1 MGDFFEDLGKKI
13 SETAEAVSKKTEEVV
28 EIQKLKNQVRGLERS
43 NERDLMDLGKMTYE
57 KFSEGEVIAP
67 EFSEVCDGIQ
77 SREEEITACSKKIA
91 ELKGTSLCENCK
103 YPLEQEMDFCPKC
116 GHKVE
121 KEESEDCVDAEFT
134 EEEESREETEEHTE
148 ES

>member
-43 NERDLMDLGKMTYE
+43 NERDLMDLGKMVYD

-67 EFSEVCDGIQ
+67 EFSEVCDEIQ
-77 SREEEITACSKKIA
+77 SREEEITACTKKIA
-91 ELKGTSLCENCK
+91 DLKGTALCDKCK
-103 YPLEQEMDFCPKC
+103 YPLEQDMAFCPKC

-121 KEESEDCVDAEFT
+121 REECDDCVDAEFT
-134 EEEESREETEEHTE
+134 EEETKEETEEHTE